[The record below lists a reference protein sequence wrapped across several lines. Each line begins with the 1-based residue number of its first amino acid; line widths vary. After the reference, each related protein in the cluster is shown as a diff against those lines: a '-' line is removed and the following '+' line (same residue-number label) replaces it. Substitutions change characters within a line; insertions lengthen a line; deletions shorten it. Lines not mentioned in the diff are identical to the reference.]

1 MRITRCKNAILVYVE
16 TDSFFLFFFIVE
28 RIFNDDVL
36 NSRQWTEENRYFLV
50 SREIPLAI
58 TAYALSYYVPLD
70 ETRATQ
76 IRTPPLVPSSNVF
89 FFLVEI
95 CFVARVCNSFKKIG
109 SNLVLEL
116 IENSIRVDR
125 EFWKGS
131 R

>member
-76 IRTPPLVPSSNVF
+76 IRTYVHPLLPVQRIF
-89 FFLVEI
+89 FPRRNLLRSTGVQLVQKNRIEL
-95 CFVARVCNSFKKIG
+95 G
-109 SNLVLEL
+109 SGIN
-116 IENSIRVDR
+116 
-125 EFWKGS
+125 
-131 R
+131 